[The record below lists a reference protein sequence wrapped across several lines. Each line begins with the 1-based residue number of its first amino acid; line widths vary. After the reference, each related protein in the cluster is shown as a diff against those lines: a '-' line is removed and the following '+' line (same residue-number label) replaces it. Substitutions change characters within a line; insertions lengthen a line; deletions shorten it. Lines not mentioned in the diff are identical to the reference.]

1 MSESKASGSVLWQ
14 AFTMIIVSELGDK
27 TFLLAAVMAY
37 RHPRI
42 IVFGGAFASLVV
54 MTIIA
59 VIAGKIVLGLI
70 PKVWLLWSSAAL
82 YTACGFKMILEAR
95 NASPTGMA
103 QELREAEEELSM
115 GPLMGTKSLLPLTS
129 VNGTHHD
136 TLPAAFSSSLDRHPS
151 GTLRSVLSRLNAV
164 GALGKRALKDALDP
178 VFVQAFVLT
187 TASEIGD
194 RSQIATVSMAGTH
207 NIFVIAFGVILGHG
221 LCTAAAVMG
230 GRYLSTKISVK
241 HFTLLGSFAFLLFGL
256 LSAVEAY
263 HTEPAATGDV
273 YST

>member
-1 MSESKASGSVLWQ
+1 
-14 AFTMIIVSELGDK
+14 
-27 TFLLAAVMAY
+27 
-37 RHPRI
+37 
-42 IVFGGAFASLVV
+42 

-59 VIAGKIVLGLI
+59 VIAGKLVLGLI
-70 PKVWLLWSSAAL
+70 PKVRAWCSASG
-82 YTACGFKMILEAR
+82 YSTVTAVAQMIFEAR

-115 GPLMGTKSLLPLTS
+115 GPLMGRKNLLPLTS
-129 VNGTHHD
+129 VNGSHHD
-136 TLPAAFSSSLDRHPS
+136 TLPAASSSSLDRHPS

-164 GALGKRALKDALDP
+164 GALGKRALTDALDP

-187 TASEIGD
+187 TASKIGD

-241 HFTLLGSFAFLLFGL
+241 HCESPWPD
-256 LSAVEAY
+256 E
-263 HTEPAATGDV
+263 E
-273 YST
+273 